1 MARKEEDADV
11 IVVGAG
17 IMGTS
22 LAHHLLD
29 RGAGDVVVF
38 DAGHP
43 GGATSGA
50 GAGFVSLW
58 AAGYNPYNTDGDLAL
73 QQYGIDFYSRL
84 PDTGALIDHRRD
96 GNLFVA
102 TSDEGYKKFIAP
114 MEDHP
119 FAPDGVQALNGDEVN
134 RLSGGAFAADA
145 VAGGVLHPR
154 GIQMSAGRANRALA
168 ARITAMG
175 GTIRTHTPVTGL
187 LVSDGKV
194 AGVRTGDGEVRARRV
209 VLANGAWTNELLAE
223 VGFRLPLLRIVAT
236 RAITAPSGV
245 SRKMPTVMVP
255 ELKGLWLREHR
266 GGFTY
271 GNHDGYA
278 PLFDLG
284 GDAGSPGRPRRD
296 ELVSRLQ
303 ASLADELA
311 RMIPDHDT
319 SIAWWLQG
327 LPCMTPDRHF
337 VAGPVPGVEGLHV
350 FAGDNEAGV
359 THGPG
364 LARML
369 TEMMLDGGS
378 DWVDTSIYSP
388 DRFKANEFNTE
399 AEIWEALPPRGW
411 AAS

>member
-1 MARKEEDADV
+1 MVLKNDV
-11 IVVGAG
+11 DIIVVGAG

-22 LAHHLLD
+22 LAYHLLE
-29 RGAGDVVVF
+29 RGAGDVMLI
-38 DAGHP
+38 DAGDP
-43 GGATSGA
+43 SSATSGA

-58 AAGYNPYNTDGDLAL
+58 AAGYNPYNTEGDLAL

-84 PDTGALIDHRRD
+84 PGTGALIDHRRD
-96 GNLFVA
+96 GNLFIA
-102 TSDEGYKKFIAP
+102 TTDSGYEKFIAP

-119 FAPDGVQALNGDEVN
+119 FAPARVQTLNGLEVS

-145 VAGGVLHPR
+145 VVGGVLHPD

-168 ARITAMG
+168 AQIAAKG
-175 GTIRTHTPVTGL
+175 GTVRTHTHVNGL
-187 LVSDGKV
+187 LVSDGRV
-194 AGVRTGDGEVRARRV
+194 SGVRTEDGDVRAREV
-209 VLANGAWTNELLAE
+209 VLASGAWTNQLLSD
-223 VGFRLPLLRIVAT
+223 VGFRLPLLRLVAT
-236 RAITAPSGV
+236 RAITPPSGV
-245 SRKMPTVMVP
+245 SRTMPTVMIP
-255 ELKGLWLREHR
+255 ELNGLWLREHR

-278 PLFDLG
+278 PLFELG
-284 GDAGSPGRPRRD
+284 GEVEQPGRPRRD
-296 ELVSRLQ
+296 ELVERLRT
-303 ASLADELA
+303 SLSSELA
-311 RMIPDHDT
+311 RVIPKHDT

-337 VAGPVPGVEGLHV
+337 IAGPVPDVEGLHV

-369 TEMMLDGGS
+369 TDIMLDGAS
-378 DWVDTSIYSP
+378 DWVDTSIYRP
-388 DRFKANEFNTE
+388 DRFKNDEYTTE

-411 AAS
+411 RVS